1 MVVPFTNQSP
11 VQKNHGSPNATRS
24 PPNWCKSLD
33 SETRPH
39 DGGSSQR
46 TPVTIGIKYAEPEVK
61 PQKLWVSGKMG
72 GHPISSKFDHTQTH
86 GIETH
91 GE

>member
-24 PPNWCKSLD
+24 PPNWGKSLD
-33 SETRPH
+33 FETRPH

-46 TPVTIGIKYAEPEVK
+46 TSTIGIEYAEPEVK
-61 PQKLWVSGKMG
+61 PQKLWVSFYLGV
-72 GHPISSKFDHTQTH
+72 HPISMDWFKGKFTGKPH
-86 GIETH
+86 I
-91 GE
+91 